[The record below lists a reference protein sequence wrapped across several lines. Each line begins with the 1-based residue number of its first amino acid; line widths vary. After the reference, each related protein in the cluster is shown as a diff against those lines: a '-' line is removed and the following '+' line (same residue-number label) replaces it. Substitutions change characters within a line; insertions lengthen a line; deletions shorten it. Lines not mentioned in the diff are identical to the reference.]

1 MITILKTTDTGMEKM
16 TELTAGCWV
25 NLIDPNPEEIQL
37 VQQELGIPKDFIT
50 YPLDLDE
57 RARIEKEDGNL
68 LIVLRI
74 PQYQGETSDIP
85 YVTLP
90 LGIVLARNSIVT
102 TCKFNNDLVQH
113 LANGTVRGFNTT
125 KRNRVFLHLFHAAA
139 NKYLAY
145 LREINKA
152 VDLLEDQLQKSLRNK
167 EVLELLKYQKCL
179 TYFTTALKSNARM
192 MTRLQNSRVFERYPE
207 DEDLLDDVLTEIGQA
222 IEMTDISSGILS
234 QMMDAFASII
244 SNNLNLVMK
253 FLASVTIILALPTMV
268 ASFYGMNIHL
278 PFAELSYAF
287 WITIGL
293 SLVVSLSVVVLFK
306 LKDWL

>member
-1 MITILKTTDTGMEKM
+1 MITILKSTDTGIENI
-16 TELTAGCWV
+16 TTLSEGCWV
-25 NLIDPNPEEIQL
+25 NLIDPNPEEIQQ
-37 VQQELGIPKDFIT
+37 VQQDLGIPKDFIT

-74 PQYQGETSDIP
+74 PRSQGETSDMP
-85 YVTLP
+85 YTTLP
-90 LGIVLARNSIVT
+90 LGIVLAHNSIVT
-102 TCKFNNDLVQH
+102 TCKFNIDLVQH
-113 LANGTVRGFNTT
+113 LANGAVRGFNTT

-139 NKYLAY
+139 NKYLFY
-145 LREINKA
+145 LREINQA
-152 VDLLEDQLQKSLRNK
+152 VDVLEEQLQKSLRNK

-192 MTRLQNSRVFERYPE
+192 MTRLQNTRIFERYPE

-278 PFAELSYAF
+278 PFADLSYAF

-293 SLVVSLSVVVLFK
+293 SLVVSLSVVILFRK
-306 LKDWL
+306 KDWL